1 VPRQNEGIAVTGATH
16 SKWFSSNPDKAFGEK
31 LFLTYFFFFMS
42 YQTLLQKMG
51 WVDVDDFWGTVTTL
65 ITWIPYLVILPAF
78 LRRKSGIPWYQSY
91 WFKLNVYMMVY
102 VFFSTYFHSE
112 WFFKYLGMRY
122 NFPHQFLDFDSMA
135 CGPDQATARE
145 NFQAVPLSRYLDTM
159 GFFTVYHTIAIV
171 AMRRVRNMTSS
182 LPAIGQRTL
191 WVAIVVVAAV
201 FFAWAET
208 FFYIRNAVS
217 STVWYVDKG
226 AMLRVGTSLYCLYFL
241 VSFPNLFRLDETAD
255 QKWTLR
261 RTIVEASFV
270 SMVTLFVIDTWVR
283 VHGPIV

>member
-1 VPRQNEGIAVTGATH
+1 VPRQNEGIAVTGATR

-182 LPAIGQRTL
+182 LPAIGQRAL

-208 FFYIRNAVS
+208 FFYIQNAVS
-217 STVWYVDKG
+217 KTVWYVDKS
-226 AMLRVGTSLYCLYFL
+226 AMLRVGTSLYALYFL

-255 QKWTLR
+255 QKWTIR

-283 VHGPIV
+283 IHGPIV

>member
-1 VPRQNEGIAVTGATH
+1 MTGATH
-16 SKWFSSNPDKAFGEK
+16 SKWFSPNPDKAFGEK

-51 WVDVDDFWGTVTTL
+51 WVDVGDFWGTVTTL

-145 NFQAVPLSRYLDTM
+145 SFQAVPLSRYLDTM

-171 AMRRVRNMTSS
+171 TMRRVRNMTSS

-208 FFYIRNAVS
+208 FFYIQNAVS
-217 STVWYVDKG
+217 KTVWYVDKS
-226 AMLRVGTSLYCLYFL
+226 AMLRVGTSLYALYFL

-255 QKWTLR
+255 QKWTIR
-261 RTIVEASFV
+261 RSIVEASFV

-283 VHGPIV
+283 IHGPIV

>member
-1 VPRQNEGIAVTGATH
+1 
-16 SKWFSSNPDKAFGEK
+16 
-31 LFLTYFFFFMS
+31 MS

-51 WVDVDDFWGTVTTL
+51 WVDVGDFWGTVTTL

-171 AMRRVRNMTSS
+171 TMRRVRNMTSS

-208 FFYIRNAVS
+208 FFYIQNAVS
-217 STVWYVDKG
+217 KTVWYVDKS
-226 AMLRVGTSLYCLYFL
+226 AMLRVGTSLYALYFL

-255 QKWTLR
+255 QKWTIR

>member
-1 VPRQNEGIAVTGATH
+1 MSGWRGGNAVTTATS

-31 LFLTYFFFFMS
+31 LFLTYFVFFMS

-51 WVDVDDFWGTVTTL
+51 WVDVGDFWGTVTTL

-78 LRRKSGIPWYQSY
+78 LRRNSGIPWYQSY

-208 FFYIRNAVS
+208 FFYIQNAVS
-217 STVWYVDKG
+217 KTVWYVDKG
-226 AMLRVGTSLYCLYFL
+226 AMLRVGTSLYALYFL

-283 VHGPIV
+283 IHGPIV

>member
-1 VPRQNEGIAVTGATH
+1 
-16 SKWFSSNPDKAFGEK
+16 
-31 LFLTYFFFFMS
+31 
-42 YQTLLQKMG
+42 
-51 WVDVDDFWGTVTTL
+51 
-65 ITWIPYLVILPAF
+65 
-78 LRRKSGIPWYQSY
+78 
-91 WFKLNVYMMVY
+91 
-102 VFFSTYFHSE
+102 
-112 WFFKYLGMRY
+112 
-122 NFPHQFLDFDSMA
+122 MA

-182 LPAIGQRTL
+182 LPAIGQRAL
-191 WVAIVVVAAV
+191 WVAIVIVAAV

-208 FFYIRNAVS
+208 FFYIQNAVS